1 MRRSITFTLAISLG
15 LFVAGAAFGGTADA
29 SPGGVHAAQGR
40 GRKKH
45 HRPKSHRHARP
56 KSTQTSAAGPSKKN
70 DRGFEL

>member
-1 MRRSITFTLAISLG
+1 MRRSTTFTLAISLG
-15 LFVAGAAFGGTADA
+15 LFLVGSAFCGTADA

-56 KSTQTSAAGPSKKN
+56 KPVAKSSAGSAKKN